1 MNPITLLGDLLL
13 NLLRAIQNLFARLLP
28 VPEFVVLELT
38 GDLPE
43 RRPLLHPLERLLRPP
58 PPSLEE
64 IREQLDRIAS
74 HRKVLGILLRFRD
87 LKAGP
92 AALEGL
98 RRALMRFRARG
109 KQVTAYLPI
118 ATLSEYYVA
127 SAAERIFAPE
137 GAELFLLGPRAEV
150 PFLRAALDRLG
161 ILPQFHHIAEY
172 KTATHPLLYER
183 MPPEHREQLHV
194 LLTNLLEH
202 VVSEVARSR
211 GLDPER
217 VRAAIERGV
226 LSAQEARAQHLVDGI
241 AFEDELHAHL
251 APGRR
256 VRIEPWAQVR
266 RRLPRRYRW
275 RVREGQ
281 TVGVVTLVGTIVPG
295 ESREFPI
302 PMPRIGRR
310 LSGSDTV
317 TRALRRAEQD
327 RRVGAVVLHI
337 DSPGGSAVASDV
349 LWREV
354 VRLGQRK
361 PVVVH
366 MGNVAASGGYYV
378 ACGARPIVASATTL
392 TGSIGVVGGKLAFGG
407 MLERHGVHPEVLAR
421 PESGAMLSPYVPF
434 AEREWVLLVDWMGEI
449 YGRFKARVASG
460 RGMSTEEVEG
470 VARGRVWTGAEA
482 LARGLVDEIGDFE
495 DAVRRAR
502 ELARLPPWAP
512 VRTIPPPRAVGVP
525 PAPAGAM
532 GALLNLLR
540 EPALLLWDLKI
551 RL

>member
-1 MNPITLLGDLLL
+1 MNLILLPVDLLL
-13 NLLRAIQNLFARLLP
+13 NLLRAIYNLFTRLLP
-28 VPEFVVLELT
+28 VPEFVVLEIT

-43 RRPLLHPLERLLRPP
+43 RRPHLHPVERLLRPP

-64 IREQLDRIAS
+64 IRERLDRIAS

-87 LKAGP
+87 LHAGP
-92 AALEGL
+92 TALEGL
-98 RRALMRFRARG
+98 RRALGRFRARG
-109 KQVTAYLPI
+109 KRIAAYLPT
-118 ATLSEYYVA
+118 AALSEYYVA
-127 SAAERIFAPE
+127 SAADRIFVPE

-172 KTATHPLLYER
+172 KTAAHSLLYER
-183 MPPEHREQLHV
+183 MPPEHREQLHA
-194 LLTNLLEH
+194 LLTGLLEH
-202 VVSEVARSR
+202 VVGEIARSR

-217 VRAAIERGV
+217 VRSAVERGV
-226 LSAQEARAQHLVDGI
+226 LSAREAHAQNLIDGI
-241 AFEDELHAHL
+241 AFEDELTAHL
-251 APGRR
+251 VPGRH
-256 VRIEPWAQVR
+256 VRIGAGARV
-266 RRLPRRYRW
+266 PRPYRW
-275 RVREGQ
+275 RARTGRA
-281 TVGVVTLVGTIVPG
+281 VGVIPLVGTIVPG
-295 ESREFPI
+295 ESRELPI
-302 PMPRIGRR
+302 PLPRVGRR
-310 LSGSDTV
+310 LAGSETV

-337 DSPGGSAVASDV
+337 DSPGGSPAASDV

-378 ACGARPIVASATTL
+378 ACGAHHIVAGATTL

-407 MLERHGVHPEVLAR
+407 MLKRHGVHPEVLAR
-421 PESGAMLSPYVPF
+421 PESGAMRSPYVPI
-434 AEREWVLLVDWMGEI
+434 AEREWALVVDWMREI
-449 YGRFKARVASG
+449 YERFKARVASG
-460 RGMSTEEVEG
+460 RGKTAEEVEA

-482 LARGLVDEIGDFE
+482 AARGLVDELGDFE

-512 VRTIPPPRAVGVP
+512 VRTITPPRAVGVP
-525 PAPAGAM
+525 APLQAVGVA
-532 GALLNLLR
+532 LNLLS
-540 EPALLLWDLKI
+540 EPVPLLLDLDL